1 MSSRVDRFLFSTGDG
16 LGALWWGTGAFI
28 LGFAAILGLV
38 KGAWW
43 AGFLLLPAWWLAYR
57 AWRSFDKGEL

>member
-1 MSSRVDRFLFSTGDG
+1 VNPRVDRFLVGEGG
-16 LGALWWGTGAFI
+16 LGPLWFGTAAFI

-43 AGFLLLPAWWLAYR
+43 TAVLLLPAWVLAYM
-57 AWRSFDKGEL
+57 AWHWFGKGAP

>member
-1 MSSRVDRFLFSTGDG
+1 MNPRVDRFLVGSGGG
-16 LGALWWGTGAFI
+16 LGALWFGTAAFI

-43 AGFLLLPAWWLAYR
+43 TAVLLLPAWVLAYM
-57 AWRSFDKGEL
+57 AWHSFGKGAR